1 MHLHRLFL
9 LNPQQIKNV
18 RYLTIVIANER
29 KRSLAIHNVKQI
41 SLIINWIA
49 TLRLSPYS

>member
-29 KRSLAIHNVKQI
+29 KRSLAIHNI